1 MKIPKQIK
9 NFRPKK
15 NSHET
20 TEISG
25 HDSTHIIKAVSL
37 TVKRKLAWGGGTCTS
52 KGNYKMSEVIIKQKI
67 LIADDSEMN
76 RELLAAILEEEYEI
90 IQVNDG
96 VQAVDCLQ
104 RHAEEISLL
113 LLDIVMPHMDGF
125 EVLSYMNKEHWI
137 DAIPVVI
144 ISSENSPI
152 YIKRGYDLGA
162 TDFIG
167 KPFDANMVLRR
178 SANAILLG
186 AKQRRM
192 TSIVSN
198 QIYEREKSSKL
209 MINILSHIVE
219 FRNGESGLH
228 VLHIQTITE
237 MLLRQLVQKENN
249 RYALSKEQIRMITT
263 ASALHD
269 IGKISIPD
277 EILNKPGRLTAEEFA
292 VIKGHSMAGANMLS
306 ELPLDQKE
314 EPLVKT
320 AYEIC
325 RWHHERYDGG
335 GYPDGLKG
343 EEIPVS
349 AQVVALADVYDALTS
364 ERCYKDAY
372 SHEKAIEMILAGQC
386 GAFNPLMLECLL
398 DISSS
403 LKKKMGYKSKERYEQ
418 TDLSDIASRF
428 HDFEMDSSE
437 KIVQQLEFERM
448 RYNFLAEGSRNIVFT
463 YTISP
468 PLLTFNQAGCKRSG
482 ITEPSFSPLQSGVLK
497 DLVEEQS
504 LKRLIRKITQATRET
519 PDVTSNLL
527 LTDGKNP
534 CHYRCE
540 CRVIWTDGAE
550 KGYTGV
556 VGKLTDITDDY
567 MVMEN
572 VREEGLKVLE
582 KDRSAEF
589 SGFYDRFK
597 KCGFSTDGTE
607 AWLLLQYLQISYDL
621 VRYVDPTTNKVI
633 HIEKDGK
640 MWESETAC
648 SDIWNCLEKCSNC
661 ISRLSMQTR
670 KRMTKLEVAGDDPYQ
685 VVSMYVEIDGKPCC
699 LEMASRIDGDFMP
712 DGYSR
717 EEILSSVRIHK
728 EKIYIDPVTGV
739 YNKRY
744 YVEKLSKM
752 DNVAAL
758 MFADI
763 KNFKKINENFGHQ
776 AGDDVLRQVAGV
788 LRDAAAGKGDV
799 LRYSGDDFVTVFFK
813 VTEEELSEIQK
824 EMCRRVEALRFPE
837 LPGVQLKLVTA
848 GTSIPG
854 RVEEMLEQVRI

>member
-1 MKIPKQIK
+1 M
-9 NFRPKK
+9 
-15 NSHET
+15 
-20 TEISG
+20 
-25 HDSTHIIKAVSL
+25 
-37 TVKRKLAWGGGTCTS
+37 GGGTCTS
-52 KGNYKMSEVIIKQKI
+52 EGNYKMSEVITKQKI

-76 RELLAAILEEEYEI
+76 RELLAAILEEEYDI
-90 IQVNDG
+90 IQANDG

-519 PDVTSNLL
+519 PDVVSNLL

-534 CHYRCE
+534 CHYRCQ

-589 SGFYDRFK
+589 SSFYDRFK

-621 VRYVDPTTNKVI
+621 VRYVDPITNKVI

-712 DGYSR
+712 DGYSKD
-717 EEILSSVRIHK
+717 EILSSVRIHK
-728 EKIYIDPVTGV
+728 EKVYIDPVTGV

-752 DNVAAL
+752 DNAAAL

-763 KNFKKINENFGHQ
+763 KNFKRINENFGHQ

-813 VTEEELSEIQK
+813 ATEEELSEIQK

>member
-1 MKIPKQIK
+1 
-9 NFRPKK
+9 
-15 NSHET
+15 
-20 TEISG
+20 
-25 HDSTHIIKAVSL
+25 
-37 TVKRKLAWGGGTCTS
+37 
-52 KGNYKMSEVIIKQKI
+52 MSEVITKQKI

-76 RELLAAILEEEYEI
+76 RELLAAILEEEYDI
-90 IQVNDG
+90 IQANDG

-137 DAIPVVI
+137 DSIPVVI

-534 CHYRCE
+534 CHYRCQ

-550 KGYTGV
+550 KGYTGI

-607 AWLLLQYLQISYDL
+607 AWLLLQYLQIPYDL
-621 VRYVDPTTNKVI
+621 VRYVDPITNKVI

-661 ISRLSMQTR
+661 ISRLSMQTG
-670 KRMTKLEVAGDDPYQ
+670 KRMTKLEVAGEDPYQ
-685 VVSMYVEIDGKPCC
+685 VVSMYVEIDRKPCC

-717 EEILSSVRIHK
+717 DEILSSVRIHK
-728 EKIYIDPVTGV
+728 EKVYIDPVTGV

-752 DNVAAL
+752 DNAAAL

-763 KNFKKINENFGHQ
+763 KNFKRINENFGHQ

-788 LRDAAAGKGDV
+788 LRDVAAGKGDV

-813 VTEEELSEIQK
+813 ATEEELSEIQK

>member
-37 TVKRKLAWGGGTCTS
+37 TVKRKLAWGGTCTS

-137 DAIPVVI
+137 DSIPVVI

-167 KPFDANMVLRR
+167 KPFDANMVLRC

-448 RYNFLAEGSRNIVFT
+448 RHNFLAEGSRNIIFT

-519 PDVTSNLL
+519 PDVTSNLF

-534 CHYRCE
+534 CHYRCK

-589 SGFYDRFK
+589 SSFYDRFK

-621 VRYVDPTTNKVI
+621 VRYVDPITNKVI

-661 ISRLSMQTR
+661 ISRLSMQTK

-712 DGYSR
+712 DGYSKD
-717 EEILSSVRIHK
+717 EILSSVRIHK
-728 EKIYIDPVTGV
+728 EKVYIDPVTGV

-752 DNVAAL
+752 DNAAAL

-763 KNFKKINENFGHQ
+763 KNFKRINENFGHQ

-813 VTEEELSEIQK
+813 ATEEELSEIQK
-824 EMCRRVEALRFPE
+824 EMCGRVEALRFPE